1 MNTHLLLLL
10 SMGASQGP
18 TLARCA
24 GAQELVSL
32 GAQDRGWKDP
42 ALPIS
47 GPPAQ
52 APSVSPGVKRAGD
65 TGLGSHHLHFL
76 SVTQPLWDETLHSES
91 IQGSVPLSDYEKPRA
106 NTELGGGGSE

>member
-42 ALPIS
+42 ALDIW
-47 GPPAQ
+47 
-52 APSVSPGVKRAGD
+52 VEKGVF
-65 TGLGSHHLHFL
+65 GLG
-76 SVTQPLWDETLHSES
+76 
-91 IQGSVPLSDYEKPRA
+91 G
-106 NTELGGGGSE
+106 LG